1 MKMKKQLLSFLFLFV
16 LASGLFGADKLAV
29 VEPVAKGGM
38 KPQEIEALW
47 SMLETSVD
55 GGYELIS
62 RSAIKSMMTEIGF
75 TTSSDLVNLNSTQK
89 AKLGQI
95 KTVKYIFLPTV
106 SKFGSR
112 LNVSF
117 MVLDVSTGEIDP
129 DRKTSETV
137 NSLDELADKL
147 PDILNEMGL
156 GRAAK
161 KRGISAILSPA
172 IRVKDAPA
180 YLPENFNVALE
191 NYLIDN
197 NIRLQNLQSVARI
210 LKKNNIANLYEAEPA
225 MFMRIGKLLRV
236 DNLVQASINRYSVLM
251 KKEYIKASNRTQ
263 ISCIGNIE
271 GNIRII
277 SAQTGQV
284 VASFPFRKRVNFDD
298 IDEDTDD
305 WTSRDYGQ
313 YLIDQALPAV
323 CKKVTQKLK

>member
-1 MKMKKQLLSFLFLFV
+1 MKKRILSFLFVFV
-16 LASGLFGADKLAV
+16 LASALFGADKLAV

-47 SMLETSVD
+47 SMLESSVD

-62 RSAIKSMMTEIGF
+62 RAAIKSMMTEIGF

-117 MVLDVSTGEIDP
+117 MLLDVSTGEIDP
-129 DRKTSETV
+129 DKKTSETV
-137 NSLDELADKL
+137 KSLDELADKL

-161 KRGISAILSPA
+161 KRGISAILTPV
-172 IRVKDAPA
+172 IRLKGAPA
-180 YLPENFNVALE
+180 YLPENFNVSLE
-191 NYLIDN
+191 NHLIEN
-197 NIRLQNLQSVARI
+197 NVRLQNLQSVSKI
-210 LKKNNIANLYEAEPA
+210 LRKNNIDNLYEAEPS
-225 MFMRIGKLLRV
+225 MYMRIGKLLRV
-236 DNLVQASINRYSVLM
+236 DKLVQASINRYSVLL
-251 KKEYIKASNRTQ
+251 KKVPIKASRRIQT
-263 ISCIGNIE
+263 SCIGNIE

-284 VASFPFRKRVNFDD
+284 IASFPFRKRINFDD
-298 IDEDTDD
+298 IEEDMDD
-305 WTSRDYGQ
+305 WIKRDYEQ

>member
-1 MKMKKQLLSFLFLFV
+1 MKKRILSFLFVFV
-16 LASGLFGADKLAV
+16 LASALFGADKLAV

-47 SMLETSVD
+47 SMLESSVD

-62 RSAIKSMMTEIGF
+62 RAAIKSMMTEIGF

-117 MVLDVSTGEIDP
+117 MLLDVSTGEIDP
-129 DRKTSETV
+129 DKKTSETV

-161 KRGISAILSPA
+161 KRGISAILTPV
-172 IRVKDAPA
+172 IRLKGAPA
-180 YLPENFNVALE
+180 YLPENFNVSLE
-191 NYLIDN
+191 NHLIEN
-197 NIRLQNLQSVARI
+197 NVRLQNLQSVSKI
-210 LKKNNIANLYEAEPA
+210 LRKNNIDNLYEAEPS
-225 MFMRIGKLLRV
+225 MYMRIGKLLRV
-236 DNLVQASINRYSVLM
+236 DKLVQASINRYSVLL
-251 KKEYIKASNRTQ
+251 KKVPIKASRRIQT
-263 ISCIGNIE
+263 SCIGNIE

-284 VASFPFRKRVNFDD
+284 IASFPFRKRINFDD
-298 IDEDTDD
+298 IEEDMDD
-305 WTSRDYGQ
+305 WIKRDYEQ

>member
-1 MKMKKQLLSFLFLFV
+1 MKKLFFPFLFVFV
-16 LASGLFGADKLAV
+16 LASGLLGADKLAV
-29 VEPVAKGGM
+29 VEPVAKGGI

-47 SMLETSVD
+47 SMLESSVD

-62 RSAIKSMMTEIGF
+62 RAAIKSMMTEIGF

-106 SKFGSR
+106 GKFGTR
-112 LNVSF
+112 YNVSF
-117 MVLDVSTGEIDP
+117 MLLDVSTGEIDP
-129 DRKTSETV
+129 DKKTSETV

-156 GRAAK
+156 GRTVK

-172 IRVKDAPA
+172 IRLKGAPA
-180 YLPENFNVALE
+180 YLPENFNVSLE
-191 NYLIDN
+191 NHLIEN
-197 NIRLQNLQSVARI
+197 KVRLQNLQSVARI
-210 LKKNNIANLYEAEPA
+210 LKKNNIDNLYEVEPS

-236 DNLVQASINRYSVLM
+236 DYLVQASINRYSVLL
-251 KKEYIKASNRTQ
+251 KKVFIKASQRTQ
-263 ISCIGNIE
+263 TSCIGNIE

-284 VASFPFRKRVNFDD
+284 IASFPFRKRVNFDD
-298 IDEDTDD
+298 VEEDMDD
-305 WTSRDYGQ
+305 WTARDYGQ